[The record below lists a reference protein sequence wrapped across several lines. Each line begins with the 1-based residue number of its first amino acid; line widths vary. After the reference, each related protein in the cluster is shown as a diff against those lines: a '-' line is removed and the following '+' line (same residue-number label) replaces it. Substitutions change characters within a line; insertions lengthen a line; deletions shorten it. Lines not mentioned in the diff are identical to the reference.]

1 MIFQRALRREL
12 ASAAGAT
19 FTVLFSILL
28 TWMLIGILGKAA
40 GGKVASADVMSLML
54 FSSLMQL
61 PTILILTGF
70 ISVLMVVT
78 RSYKES
84 EMVVWFA
91 SGLSLSRWIAPV
103 LSFGLPLVIA
113 IGALSLYATPWAQQ
127 KSDAYVARFEKRE
140 DLQKVTPGQFRESAG
155 SNRIF
160 FVEGVSGEKNVV
172 QNVFVNT
179 VDAKGSAV
187 VVVAKEG
194 VINTD
199 ATGSRFLVLKEGR
212 RYQGIPTQADFQTME
227 FEQYIMRIESKQQEL
242 GADLGVRA
250 MSTMALIAA
259 NNQFTMAELMWRV
272 SAPLIALLLILLAI
286 PLGFVNPRAGSS
298 ANLIV
303 ALLIFFSYSNL
314 TKVLR
319 SEREAGPPELRHG
332 LVAAAPAGPAGR
344 GGAVRLA
351 PECESPLSSAGPAGV
366 LQACA
371 LRRQIRVKRTRNED
385 LTALFCGLDIPGGVL
400 RAARFPGAAG
410 LHRPDGRTAQSGPQ
424 RLYHPVRLS
433 LCAGAGAW
441 PRV

>member
-91 SGLSLSRWIAPV
+91 SGLSLARWIAPV

-113 IGALSLYATPWAQQ
+113 IAALSLYATPWAQQ

-179 VDAKGSAV
+179 VDANGSAV

-199 ATGSRFLVLKEGR
+199 ATGSRFLVLKDGR

-227 FEQYIMRIESKQQEL
+227 FEQYIMRIESRQQEL

-314 TKVLR
+314 TKVF
-319 SEREAGPPELRHG
+319 EAS
-332 LVAAAPAGPAGR
+332 VKQGR
-344 GGAVRLA
+344 LSFGMAWWPLHLLALLAV
-351 PECESPLSSAGPAGV
+351 V
-366 LQACA
+366 
-371 LRRQIRVKRTRNED
+371 
-385 LTALFCGLDIPGGVL
+385 ALFAWRLNVN
-400 RAARFPGAAG
+400 
-410 LHRPDGRTAQSGPQ
+410 HR
-424 RLYHPVRLS
+424 YHPLVLLASFKRAR
-433 LCAGAGAW
+433 CAGKPSKADIK
-441 PRV
+441 